1 VNGTHIVST
10 NTNSGFMSFIYMEIT
25 NLDMEFRD
33 ELKPTT
39 KYFKEFIMFKKT
51 LVAAALSTI
60 AFSASAYEI
69 GVNDEIAVEVYGVA
83 AISMV
88 NYNATDNRDDDT
100 GYILENES
108 RVGFRAGKN
117 MTDDIHVFLQIESG
131 YVGNYEGAG
140 KAGSLGVRDTFIG
153 LGGDWGQVRFGR
165 VLTPMY
171 EIIDWPFSNP
181 GLGTVFD
188 WGGDVKGYYDRHS
201 DQIRYDSANYGG
213 FKFAVST
220 GRGDRK
226 TSGSNMYGANATY
239 TFSTV
244 TLMGAT
250 EYNTEFQGL
259 EDVDALTYLVGF
271 EAGLPGGFSIA
282 GAYKAV
288 TSSDYFATHDGDKF
302 VANTGDGS
310 QGSYSLIAQYWN
322 GPLGLKAGYAAN
334 LDSEQ
339 NGQTQDDA
347 DSVASFQVMGV
358 VNGFVPYV
366 RVAARMPDA
375 HDDTDLVLRVG
386 LEYGF

>member
-1 VNGTHIVST
+1 
-10 NTNSGFMSFIYMEIT
+10 
-25 NLDMEFRD
+25 
-33 ELKPTT
+33 
-39 KYFKEFIMFKKT
+39 MFKKT
-51 LVAAALSTI
+51 LVAAALTT
-60 AFSASAYEI
+60 AVFSASAYEI
-69 GVNDEIAVEVYGVA
+69 GINDEVELEVYGVA

-88 NYNATDNRDDDT
+88 NYNVTDNRDADT
-100 GYILENES
+100 GYVLENES

-117 MTDDIHVFLQIESG
+117 MTDDLHVFLQIESG
-131 YVGNYEGAG
+131 YVGNMGGPGASG
-140 KAGSLGVRDTFIG
+140 TLGARDTFIG
-153 LGGDWGQVRFGR
+153 LGGDWGKVRFGR

-201 DQIRYDSANYGG
+201 DQIRFDSANYNG
-213 FKFAVST
+213 FKFAAST
-220 GRGDRK
+220 GRGDRSV
-226 TSGSNMYGANATY
+226 SGSNMYGANATY

-244 TLMGAT
+244 TLMGAA
-250 EYNTEFQGL
+250 EYNTKYQGL
-259 EDVDALTYLVGF
+259 EDVDAATYLVGF

-282 GAYKAV
+282 GAYKNV
-288 TSSDYFATHDGDKF
+288 SSSDYYATHNGDKF
-302 VANTGDGS
+302 VQTKGDGS

-322 GPLGLKAGYAAN
+322 GPLGLKAGYSAN

-339 NGQTQDDA
+339 NGKTQDDA

-358 VNGFVPYV
+358 INGFVPYA